1 MINLQRFVLPVL
13 LLASTALFA
22 QTAWRDPLARDLP
35 LMGQHNWIVVAD
47 PAFPLLTTP
56 GIDVVATDLSQTD
69 LLTAVL
75 DALSRARHVRPVF
88 FTDSEL
94 PFVPERDANGIGA
107 FRAQLSILLKG
118 GEINATLPQDQIMGN
133 IQDISGTYRVL
144 VLKST
149 TALPYTSVFIQLG
162 SGYWSADAE
171 KRLRAAMQP
180 R

>member
-133 IQDISGTYRVL
+133 IQDVSRVYHVL

-149 TALPYTSVFIQLG
+149 TALPYTSVFIQLDN
-162 SGYWSADAE
+162 GYWSSDAE
-171 KRLRAAMQP
+171 KRLRATMQP
-180 R
+180 K